1 VLMLIKNSIN
11 FTPLPT
17 PARMECITIRI
28 KLEDSYLTVSNIY
41 LPPDTAVDRIELNKL
56 FSPHTVI
63 TGDINAKSRLWGSP
77 CQMSAV

>member
-1 VLMLIKNSIN
+1 VLTLIKNSIN
-11 FTPLPT
+11 FTRLST

-56 FSPHTVI
+56 FGPHTVI
-63 TGDINAKSRLWGSP
+63 TGDINAKKQIVGESFTR
-77 CQMSAV
+77 